1 MLAIIAML
9 SDIPTFVLSFIEQIT
24 GKDMGAISTTLSDVF
39 SFVLDFIR

>member
-24 GKDMGAISTTLSDVF
+24 GKDMSAISTTISDIF